1 MHNYLVGKDPK
12 EIQHDVTFFQRVFF
26 GHEYSVN
33 NLKYALHV
41 EPNNDAVMAKL
52 AECKKLRTKSPPEA
66 TTPSTIGEEKS
77 YNPFMRVE
85 EASVQKHTK
94 TEEGDGTAAMAAL
107 RKEKDGF
114 VIGSK

>member
-1 MHNYLVGKDPK
+1 M
-12 EIQHDVTFFQRVFF
+12 ISCFQRVFF

-41 EPNNDAVMAKL
+41 EPDNNAVMAKL
-52 AECKKLRTKSPPEA
+52 AECKKLRTRSPPEA

-85 EASVQKHTK
+85 EAPVQEHIK
-94 TEEGDGTAAMAAL
+94 TSDGIAAMVAL
-107 RKEKDGF
+107 RTETDGF
-114 VIGSK
+114 KIGSK

>member
-1 MHNYLVGKDPK
+1 MEGHNDGNP
-12 EIQHDVTFFQRVFF
+12 TSANRFFQRVFC

-41 EPNNDAVMAKL
+41 EPDNDAVMAKL
-52 AECKKLRTKSPPEA
+52 AECKKLRAKSPPEA
-66 TTPSTIGEEKS
+66 TIPSTIGDEKS

-85 EASVQKHTK
+85 EAAVQEHTK
-94 TEEGDGTAAMAAL
+94 TEGGDAVAAMAAL

-114 VIGSK
+114 KIGSK